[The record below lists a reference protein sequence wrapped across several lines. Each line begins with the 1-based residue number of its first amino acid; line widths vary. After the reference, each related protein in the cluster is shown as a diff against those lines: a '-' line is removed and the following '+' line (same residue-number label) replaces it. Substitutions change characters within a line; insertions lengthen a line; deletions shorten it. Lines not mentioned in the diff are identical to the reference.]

1 MVNVLESSSIFVH
14 FKDLASRRSYLSP
27 GSYCGNGGS
36 GSVVSGPISASQRR
50 GRFIVLGSSGECLPV
65 SRRLLPNDN
74 SSVYS
79 SCDSESEEYHSAKA
93 SFDNGKK
100 QNNDSGCIH
109 YFFLNPFT
117 FRQ

>member
-1 MVNVLESSSIFVH
+1 M
-14 FKDLASRRSYLSP
+14 
-27 GSYCGNGGS
+27 
-36 GSVVSGPISASQRR
+36 VSGPISASQRR

-93 SFDNGKK
+93 SFDNGKT
-100 QNNDSGCIH
+100 NDDSDGFDAYKNQI
-109 YFFLNPFT
+109 L
-117 FRQ
+117 